1 MKFADTILGL
11 VRRWYIVVPGLLIAA
26 SLAVGA
32 WFAIPPEYS
41 RSATQLL
48 IPGANSIPE
57 GGNPYL
63 FLGGLA
69 PAADVLV
76 RAIGSENV
84 LNDVVEEHPGI
95 EVEISRDTT
104 TAGPIVLITVTASSD
119 AASEAVLAM
128 LIDRTVTVLNE
139 FQVVENIPEDN
150 RMTVIPVTV
159 DEQGEEQVR
168 DRALAAAGAALV
180 GTILTLLV
188 ASLVEGSSRRRR
200 EHEPAARDRNVPGDA
215 AGSHKASV
223 EADANTTSEVA
234 PAQPD
239 DVSAGRPEYE
249 PVSEHRSRVDAR
261 R

>member
-1 MKFADTILGL
+1 MKFTDTILGL
-11 VRRWYIVVPGLLIAA
+11 LRRWYIVVPGLLIAA

-32 WFAIPPEYS
+32 WFAIPPDYN

-48 IPGANSIPE
+48 IPGDNSIPE

-76 RAIGSENV
+76 RAVGSENV

-95 EVEISRDTT
+95 DVEISRDTT

-119 AASEAVLAM
+119 AAAEAVLAM

-139 FQVVENIPEDN
+139 FQDVESIPDNN

-168 DRALAAAGAALV
+168 DRALAVAGVALV
-180 GTILTLLV
+180 GTILTLLI

-200 EHEPAARDRNVPGDA
+200 EREPAVRGEHEPGAAPR
-215 AGSHKASV
+215 SHKAGAA
-223 EADANTTSEVA
+223 EAQATPGA
-234 PAQPD
+234 PAQRED
-239 DVSAGRPEYE
+239 ASASLPVDETLSEAQRP
-249 PVSEHRSRVDAR
+249 HADAR